1 MIQVKT
7 DAEMI
12 PVRREHVLALMD
24 FFYRKVFPV
33 DGEPFLNVL
42 RQAYQAHEAAKAD
55 QVRLE
60 EGRAKH
66 AALTRAASVA
76 GASGEEPKG

>member
-12 PVRREHVLALMD
+12 PVRREHVLAIMD

-33 DGEPFLNVL
+33 DGEPYLTVL
-42 RQAYQAHEAAKAD
+42 RQAYQAHEQSKANE
-55 QVRLE
+55 QRLE
-60 EGRAKH
+60 EGRARH
-66 AALTRAASVA
+66 AAIARAA
-76 GASGEEPKG
+76 GENVKEN